1 MKQNLRITA
10 TYSTIHFLVDFCSIA
25 VLTGLVLPAVSGKSE
40 LILCMLLYNAFAF
53 AFQLPL
59 GVFGDYLDKNAL
71 LAAFGC
77 TLVGVACFIPNVF
90 GICFTAGLGNACFHV
105 GGGIDVLNISNQ
117 KATLPGIFVAPG
129 ALGLFLSVY
138 AVNQGFKVFY
148 LLTILMLICAAVLGR
163 LYTAMKSKYHIHN
176 TVPVV
181 DLKLD
186 GKKFAMATLLTGTIL
201 LRSYMGTLL
210 NYGFKIKL
218 SLAAV
223 FVLGIVLGKAL
234 GGIIG
239 DRFGWLKT
247 GAVTLS
253 AASVLFVFS
262 FKSPTAAILAV
273 FLFNMTMPITLTALA
288 NSLKLGKGFAFGLT
302 TFALFLGTLPLVFE
316 FKSGLFNPLGLFG
329 TTAVS
334 CVIVSVGLKL
344 YYAGRGKQ
352 ND

>member
-1 MKQNLRITA
+1 MKQSLRITA
-10 TYSTIHFLVDFCSIA
+10 TYSVIHFLVDFSSIA
-25 VLTGLVLPAVSGKSE
+25 VLTGLVLPSVSDKSE

-71 LAAFGC
+71 LATFGC
-77 TLVGVACFIPNVF
+77 ALVGAACFIPNIF
-90 GICFTAGLGNACFHV
+90 GICVAAGLGNACFHV
-105 GGGIDVLNISNQ
+105 GGGIDVLNISNH

-129 ALGLFLSVY
+129 AFGLFLSVL
-138 AVNQGFKVFY
+138 AVNKGFKSFY
-148 LLTILMLICAAVLGR
+148 LLTFLMLLCAAVLLG
-163 LYTAMKSKYHIHN
+163 LYETMKNNYRIHN

-181 DLKLD
+181 DLKFD
-186 GKKFAMATLLTGTIL
+186 GKKLAMATLLVGTIL

-210 NYGFKIKL
+210 NYGFKTKL
-218 SLAAV
+218 SLAAL
-223 FVLGIVLGKAL
+223 FVTGIVLGKAL

-253 AASVLFVFS
+253 LASVLFVFS
-262 FKSPTAAILAV
+262 FKSPAAAIFAV

-302 TFALFLGTLPLVFE
+302 TFALFLGTLPFIFD
-316 FKSGLFNPLGLFG
+316 FKSELFNPFGLFG
-329 TTAVS
+329 ITAVS
-334 CVIVSVGLKL
+334 CLVLSAGLKL
-344 YYAGRGKQ
+344 YFVCRVKQ